1 MDTMTSWDPT
11 QYARFADHRN
21 RPFFELLGRVGATAP
36 RLVVD
41 LGCGNGPLTLALAER
56 WPQARVVGV
65 DNALSMLAAARELDA
80 EGRVEWV
87 EADLATWE
95 VGSLGAAPD
104 VIVSNAALQWVPGH
118 LPLIEGWVAGLA
130 DDGWF
135 ALQVPGNFGAPSH
148 RLMREIAREQERSV
162 ELEGALK
169 RAGSAEP
176 ATYLQFLARAGCE
189 VDAWET
195 TYEQVLDPEGEQ
207 DNPVLEW
214 VSGTGL
220 RPVLDLLTE
229 PAERAAFLEPYAAA
243 LLSAYP
249 RTAVGVILSFR
260 RVFAV
265 GHKTPAPAAAP
276 AVPSAPTPTS

>member
-36 RLVVD
+36 RL
-41 LGCGNGPLTLALAER
+41 
-56 WPQARVVGV
+56 VGV

-162 ELEGALK
+162 ELEGAL
-169 RAGSAEP
+169 
-176 ATYLQFLARAGCE
+176 
-189 VDAWET
+189 
-195 TYEQVLDPEGEQ
+195 
-207 DNPVLEW
+207 
-214 VSGTGL
+214 
-220 RPVLDLLTE
+220 
-229 PAERAAFLEPYAAA
+229 
-243 LLSAYP
+243 
-249 RTAVGVILSFR
+249 
-260 RVFAV
+260 
-265 GHKTPAPAAAP
+265 
-276 AVPSAPTPTS
+276 